1 MLYYI
6 CRKAASKGGISVR
19 PGIRRFP
26 FIRPEALALC
36 VALLLGGCSL
46 FSGKGAPSYP
56 PSSSSSAPAPSSSS
70 QAASSGTISS
80 AAPNALL
87 TRAQF
92 VQEWMRQKGKCGAD
106 TAPEQAL
113 ALAAQSGEIPAG
125 IDGSKALT
133 VQEAA
138 YLLTAEHRSAGLD
151 FTHYDW
157 QISDLS
163 AADAG
168 LQKYLIDAY
177 AQGLIGTR
185 NGCIEPHREVTRS
198 AADTILAR
206 AANTSR
212 ALPPDRAA
220 PYFAY
225 HGLVEV
231 KRIDPSVVLD
241 LKYATKDNFTGVVHY
256 KTALCLLQADTAK
269 ALARADQA
277 FRKRGYTIKIW
288 DAYRP
293 VAVQWELYRDTPANL
308 KQYAPAPSKNS
319 QHSKGIAADVTLVD
333 RSGRELAMPTGF
345 DSFSEKAHADYPDLP
360 ADVLQNRALLRAGM
374 EKQGFA
380 VYSYEWWHF
389 YLPSETGLSISDVSF
404 EAFIAARDAF
414 YQSALK
420 RMESGG

>member
-1 MLYYI
+1 MRSDL
-6 CRKAASKGGISVR
+6 
-19 PGIRRFP
+19 RRFP
-26 FIRPEALALC
+26 FARPAVLALSA
-36 VALLLGGCSL
+36 ALLLGGCSL
-46 FSGKGAPSYP
+46 FSEKGVPPAPA
-56 PSSSSSAPAPSSSS
+56 SSLASSAASAAPLSPSRGPVSV
-70 QAASSGTISS
+70 SS

-92 VQEWMRQKGKCGAD
+92 VLEWMRQKGKCGAD

-113 ALAAQSGEIPAG
+113 AQAAQSGEIPAG
-125 IDGSKALT
+125 IGGSKALT

-138 YLLTAEHRSAGLD
+138 YLLTAKHRRAGLD
-151 FTHYDW
+151 PTHYDW

-163 AADAG
+163 TADAD
-168 LQKYLIDAY
+168 LQKYLIEAY
-177 AQGLIGTR
+177 AQGLIGTQ
-185 NGCIEPHREVTRS
+185 NGCVAPHRELTRS
-198 AADTILAR
+198 AADAILAR
-206 AANTSR
+206 AASASR

-220 PYFAY
+220 PYFTY

-231 KRIDPSVVLD
+231 KRVDPSVALD

-269 ALARADQA
+269 ALARADDA
-277 FRKRGYTIKIW
+277 FRKQGRTLKIW

-319 QHSKGIAADVTLVD
+319 QHCKGIAADVTLVD

-360 ADVLQNRALLRAGM
+360 ANVLANRALLRAGM

-420 RMESGG
+420 RMESAS